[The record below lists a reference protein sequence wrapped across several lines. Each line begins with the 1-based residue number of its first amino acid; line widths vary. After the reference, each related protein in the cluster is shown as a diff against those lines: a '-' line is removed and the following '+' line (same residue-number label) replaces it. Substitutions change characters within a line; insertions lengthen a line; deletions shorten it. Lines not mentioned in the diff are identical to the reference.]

1 MKRNLLKYTL
11 FVSIFYCCNTALKDP
26 FDKLK
31 TEVSPSLETYHIVQ
45 NSFIKE
51 TKKISGNDF
60 LSLNALKETT
70 DLLNKRKKISD
81 LDELISSH
89 EKKILR
95 AHKIYT
101 DSYLR
106 VINSIK
112 ENTSKYHFDTLTI
125 SDLEIVALKNIED
138 MFTHTKDFIQVH
150 EDISLL
156 WKQYFDVIEDC
167 GDFTYNGVQ
176 FNTSSCVEE
185 YNYVVNKLLDI
196 EHGINQKWS
205 EEKIWDN
212 WRGYVSG
219 EAIGVVFWSIK
230 QKINDKK
237 IN

>member
-89 EKKILR
+89 EKKI
-95 AHKIYT
+95 
-101 DSYLR
+101 
-106 VINSIK
+106 N
-112 ENTSKYHFDTLTI
+112 
-125 SDLEIVALKNIED
+125 
-138 MFTHTKDFIQVH
+138 
-150 EDISLL
+150 
-156 WKQYFDVIEDC
+156 
-167 GDFTYNGVQ
+167 
-176 FNTSSCVEE
+176 
-185 YNYVVNKLLDI
+185 
-196 EHGINQKWS
+196 
-205 EEKIWDN
+205 
-212 WRGYVSG
+212 
-219 EAIGVVFWSIK
+219 
-230 QKINDKK
+230 
-237 IN
+237 

>member
-1 MKRNLLKYTL
+1 MSNLKKNLLTYIL
-11 FVSIFYCCNTALKDP
+11 FASIFYCCNTALKDP
-26 FDKLK
+26 FEKIKAD
-31 TEVSPSLETYHIVQ
+31 VSPSLETYHIVQ

-60 LSLNALKETT
+60 LSLNALKDTT

-125 SDLEIVALKNIED
+125 SDIEIVALKNIDD
-138 MFTHTKDFIQVH
+138 MYIHTKDFIQVH
-150 EDISLL
+150 KDISLL
-156 WKQYFDVIEDC
+156 WKQYFDVVEDC

-185 YNYVVNKLLDI
+185 YNYVVNKLFDI

-205 EEKIWDN
+205 EEKIWNN

-219 EAIGVVFWSIK
+219 AT
-230 QKINDKK
+230 N
-237 IN
+237 